1 VRTIASLEERLHELE
16 ERERCHQGHNQRG
29 GPEAEAEQ
37 CMSRPT
43 MPTSSTSCSDESEA
57 RRLFAG
63 VRARR
68 ELYGLYELKDR
79 QLALS
84 ESEVHVATRTR

>member
-1 VRTIASLEERLHELE
+1 VRTTASLEERLHELE
-16 ERERCHQGHNQRG
+16 ERERYQGHNQR

-37 CMSRPT
+37 CMSRPA

-68 ELYGLYELKDR
+68 ELEQGPCAAISR
-79 QLALS
+79 AASFRLA
-84 ESEVHVATRTR
+84 EEGTGGM

>member
-1 VRTIASLEERLHELE
+1 MRTMASLEERLHELE

-29 GPEAEAEQ
+29 PEAEAEQ
-37 CMSRPT
+37 CMSRPA

-68 ELYGLYELKDR
+68 ELEQGPCAAISR
-79 QLALS
+79 AASFRLA
-84 ESEVHVATRTR
+84 EEDTGGM

>member
-1 VRTIASLEERLHELE
+1 MRTIASLEERLHELE

-68 ELYGLYELKDR
+68 ELEQGPCAAISR
-79 QLALS
+79 AASFRLA
-84 ESEVHVATRTR
+84 EEGTGGM